1 MKTVLMN
8 ILNGFIPQHL
18 TIAHNKPPLAQQIE
32 QARQEWLSA
41 QNYYNNVSD
50 VDLVDHAT
58 FLIHAA
64 EKKYTYL
71 IKRARYEG
79 VHYAPFNKLHV

>member
-8 ILNGFIPQHL
+8 IIHSFIPQNV
-18 TIAHNKPPLAQQIE
+18 TIVPGIPPLAQQIE

-71 IKRARYEG
+71 LKRARYEG
-79 VHYAPFNKLHV
+79 VHMHHSVKPHA

>member
-8 ILNGFIPQHL
+8 IINGFIPQNV
-18 TIAHNKPPLAQQIE
+18 TIVPRIPPLAQQIE

-71 IKRARYEG
+71 LKRARYEG
-79 VHYAPFNKLHV
+79 VRYAPFN